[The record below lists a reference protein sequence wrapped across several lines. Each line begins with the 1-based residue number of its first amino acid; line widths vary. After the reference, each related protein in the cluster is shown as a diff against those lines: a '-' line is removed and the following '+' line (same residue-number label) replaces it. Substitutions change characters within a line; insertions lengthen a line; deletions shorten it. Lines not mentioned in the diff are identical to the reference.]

1 MLPASRSP
9 IRGDSTA
16 KQFSLRL
23 KTDYENVAEKVRLV
37 EFRFFASLVEI

>member
-16 KQFSLRL
+16 KQFRSRL
-23 KTDYENVAEKVRLV
+23 KADYENVAEKVRLV
-37 EFRFFASLVEI
+37 EFGFVAPLVEI